1 MGYNIV
7 HLRVH
12 FLVDQTSPDGLL
24 NDRVRHGMGEM
35 FLQTGC
41 NPKHLILVPLLEG
54 HDAGHHR
61 PGLRESTGLIEYDGI
76 RLRHGLQID
85 TALDC
90 NQIASRLPH
99 G

>member
-35 FLQTGC
+35 FLQAGC
-41 NPKHLILVPLLEG
+41 NPEHLILVPPLEG
-54 HDAGHHR
+54 HDTGHHR
-61 PGLRESTGLIEYDGI
+61 PGLRESAGLIKYDGI
-76 RLRHGLQID
+76 SPPPRTPDRRRL
-85 TALDC
+85 
-90 NQIASRLPH
+90 
-99 G
+99 